1 MRRMVIVA
9 TVFSAALS
17 FAPTT
22 LEAGAVKRLV
32 PPPAAAPAGSVG
44 ALPWA
49 LMACPA
55 SIILSGIVANFKD
68 NRQLTFW
75 EAVTCGLLYWI
86 PMAVPVQTVATK
98 PHHKP

>member
-1 MRRMVIVA
+1 MRRVVIVA
-9 TVFSAALS
+9 ATLIAVLS
-17 FAPTT
+17 FPPTA
-22 LEAGAVKRLV
+22 LQAGAVKKLV
-32 PPPAAAPAGSVG
+32 PPPAAAAAGHVG

-75 EAVTCGLLYWI
+75 EAVTCGLLYWV
-86 PMAVPVQTVATK
+86 PLGVPVQNQVRTN
-98 PHHKP
+98 PHR